1 MKVSTVSSPAPVNT
15 GATIHQT
22 VFGNNKSTP
31 IIRSSV
37 PEREQSAVAQPNTI
51 ANVPDQ
57 EQNDTK
63 LAQES
68 KVVES
73 VTDSRTKQALES
85 LTRKEQEIRKA
96 QQSLKLA
103 QEQWRNE
110 QGQYLSKKDLQE
122 QTLKILN
129 ENGITNQR
137 LIELQLGIGQDSQA
151 QADPISQ
158 EIASLKSQIAELK
171 ANTDNRDTAARTQA
185 EQIVK
190 NDARLLVD
198 NDPAYQVTKT
208 MGLQHEVAAL
218 VIQNFD
224 ATGEML
230 SIEEAARL
238 VEGEL
243 IERTLKQRAELDK
256 LDVIQKRLA
265 PKDDSVVAP
274 QQGRA
279 SIPAPTLQ
287 NAIRSTQRPQQS
299 TLTHKLG
306 STRPLTARERAI
318 QAFEATRQ
326 NK

>member
-158 EIASLKSQIAELK
+158 EISTLKAQIAELK

-265 PKDDSVVAP
+265 PKDDGVVAS

-318 QAFEATRQ
+318 QAFEAIRQ